1 MHMITIV
8 MLSAPSALTLAQN
21 NALKS
26 AQVLF
31 LQTEKHP
38 SAQIVRELHP
48 SFSSMDDLFE
58 SAEDFDALN
67 AAIAQRLCD
76 AGDCV
81 YLATGSIRNSQ
92 LPAIQELANSRGI
105 LVVVLPYL
113 SAGQAAFPE
122 REIAVSISA
131 HDLPE
136 QIDPEQNYVL
146 EEIDSRIV
154 AGNAKLFLGEFYPD
168 ELEVYFASIGKDGA
182 YVVRNIQLCDL
193 DRQKHYDAT
202 TILYVPRT
210 AYEKRTRHGFD
221 DVMRIVRRL
230 RAPNGCPWD
239 REQTHESLKN
249 ALLEESYELIDA
261 IDEDDDRHIC
271 EEMGDVLLQFALH
284 AAIAEEQ
291 SAFTARD
298 ACTELV
304 EKLIYRHP
312 HVFGSI
318 RVSGSDEVLKN
329 WDALKMSQRK
339 QTTQTEVLKSV
350 PKSFPALLR
359 SRKVQKKA
367 ADVGFDWE
375 NAHQAFYKIGEETE
389 ELRQAMEQGSNIE
402 EEMGDLLF
410 AVVNVARLMKLEPEF
425 LLMQATDKFI
435 LRFEKMEE
443 LAKRQ
448 GNELKDLPFS
458 EQDKLWDEAKKC
470 RITE

>member
-1 MHMITIV
+1 MQTITIV
-8 MLSAPSALTLAQN
+8 ILPAPAALTLAQQQKLTN
-21 NALKS
+21 GLP
-26 AQVLF
+26 LF

-38 SAQIVRELHP
+38 SAKVLLDLHLAYIA
-48 SFSSMDDLFE
+48 MDDLFD
-58 SAEDFDALN
+58 SSEDFDALN
-67 AAIAQRLCD
+67 AAVAKRLCN

-81 YLATGSIRNSQ
+81 YLATGSIQNSQ
-92 LPAIQELANSRGI
+92 LPAIRLEAQARKI
-105 LVVVLPYL
+105 RVDVLPHL
-113 SAGQAAFPE
+113 STGAVAFPE
-122 REIAVSISA
+122 REPAFAISA

-136 QIDPEQNYVL
+136 QIDPEQSYVV
-146 EEIDSRIV
+146 EEIDSRMI
-154 AGNAKLFLGEFYPD
+154 AGEVKLFLSEFFPD
-168 ELEVYFASIGKDGA
+168 ESPATLASIGTDGV
-182 YVVRNIQLCDL
+182 YGSYDIKLCEL
-193 DRQKHYDAT
+193 DRQNHYDAT
-202 TILYVPRT
+202 TILYVCRT
-210 AYEKRTRHGFD
+210 DYETRTQHGFD

-239 REQTHESLKN
+239 REQTHQSLKN

-261 IDEDDDRHIC
+261 IDEDDDAHIC

-312 HVFGSI
+312 HVFGDI

-375 NAHQAFYKIGEETE
+375 SAQQAFYKIAEETE
-389 ELRQAMEQGSNIE
+389 ELREAMEQGSHIE

-410 AVVNVARLMKLEPEF
+410 AVVNVARLLKLEPEF

-435 LRFEKMEE
+435 NRFETMES
-443 LAKRQ
+443 LAKSR
-448 GNELKDLPFS
+448 GNELKDLSFF
-458 EQDKLWDEAKKC
+458 EQDRLWDEAKKC

>member
-1 MHMITIV
+1 MQTITIV
-8 MLSAPSALTLAQN
+8 ILPAPAALTLAQQ
-21 NALKS
+21 
-26 AQVLF
+26 QVLTSGLPLF

-38 SAQIVRELHP
+38 SAKVLRDLNLIY
-48 SFSSMDDLFE
+48 SSMDDLFDV
-58 SAEDFDALN
+58 SEDFDALN
-67 AAIAQRLCD
+67 LAVAKRLCD

-81 YLATGSIRNSQ
+81 YLATGSIQNSQ
-92 LPAIQELANSRGI
+92 LPAIRKEAQSHNI
-105 LVVVLPYL
+105 FVVVLPYL
-113 SAGQAAFPE
+113 NAGAVAFPE
-122 REIAVSISA
+122 REPAVAISA

-136 QIDPEQNYVL
+136 QIDPEQNCVI
-146 EEIDSRIV
+146 EEIDSQIV
-154 AGNAKLFLGEFYPD
+154 AGEAKLFLSEYFPD
-168 ELEVYFASIGKDGA
+168 ECLVALASIQKDGA
-182 YVVRNIQLCDL
+182 YSTQEIQLCDL

-210 AYEKRTRHGFD
+210 EYEARNRHGFD

-261 IDEDDDRHIC
+261 IDEDDDAHIC

-312 HVFGSI
+312 HVFGEI

-375 NAHQAFYKIGEETE
+375 NAQQAFFKIAEETE
-389 ELRQAMEQGSNIE
+389 ELREAMEQGAHIE

-410 AVVNVARLMKLEPEF
+410 AVVNVARLLKLEPEF

-435 LRFEKMEE
+435 GRFEIMES
-443 LAKRQ
+443 LAKER
-448 GNELKDLPFS
+448 GKELKNLPFS
-458 EQDKLWDEAKKC
+458 EQDQLWNEAKKC